1 MTDIDLSA
9 AVEAALWAWIESAT
23 VSVTR
28 ENVSQRVLD
37 INRHRAEAA
46 IRAALPL
53 ILAQVETRVTPS
65 WERLTTAIALE
76 FEGCGEAWI
85 DDSSGDRLA
94 SVAADAV
101 LTLLPGKTEQ
111 EVREEV
117 AREHEEK
124 MDRLLEG
131 EWQAGYVA
139 GNNDQ
144 LNGTICGRR
153 RAANEGI
160 ARGGA
165 GCGQCHRVDGTHKLD
180 CTARGGEQT

>member
-1 MTDIDLSA
+1 MTDIDITA
-9 AVEAALWAWIESAT
+9 AIEAAKDTLLESPALGCGCCAWPDDLYESREEQAAT
-23 VSVTR
+23 
-28 ENVSQRVLD
+28 
-37 INRHRAEAA
+37 EA
-46 IRAALPL
+46 ITAALPH
-53 ILAQVETRVTPS
+53 ILARVEARVKPS
-65 WERLTTAIALE
+65 REELIALLYRE
-76 FEGCGEAWI
+76 FC
-85 DDSSGDRLA
+85 SFLA
-94 SVAADAV
+94 YSPHNRERFWGQPADAV
-101 LTLLPGKTEQ
+101 LALLPGKTEQ

-160 ARGGA
+160 ARGG
-165 GCGQCHRVDGTHKLD
+165 
-180 CTARGGEQT
+180 EQG